1 MVWSASSP
9 QIHSRSI
16 LGGHR
21 LDLALCPR
29 DSFSQKN
36 SLDLMCMWDD
46 PTRDR
51 MSRVGCIHPSPY
63 HPIRHHDIHFIS
75 SILSRK
81 TNGASISQYSILNF
95 DFSILL
101 RCNRKTVKTTNTT
114 TYWRVILYFSLHT
127 STLFGG
133 HLQVLYTLKL
143 QAYKSPFHTFQQN
156 VGPLYISIIYTYH
169 MVKQWDIH
177 VYMRH

>member
-1 MVWSASSP
+1 MVWPVSSP

-21 LDLALCPR
+21 LKLVLCPR
-29 DSFSQKN
+29 DSFSLKN

-51 MSRVGCIHPSPY
+51 MSRAGCIHPSPY

-81 TNGASISQYSILNF
+81 TSGASTSQYSILNF

-101 RCNRKTVKTTNTT
+101 QCKRNHKHN
-114 TYWRVILYFSLHT
+114 YWVLTMILFSSLHI
-127 STLFGG
+127 SSLYAG
-133 HLQVLYTLKL
+133 HLQVVYTLKL
-143 QAYKSPFHTFQQN
+143 QAYQSPFHIF
-156 VGPLYISIIYTYH
+156 
-169 MVKQWDIH
+169 
-177 VYMRH
+177 